1 MGNRVI
7 RSSHQ
12 SIHLPF
18 SVYQSQI
25 SVLMGIHCILS
36 PPASPIHHT
45 TTRTC
50 TLPLRGPL
58 NQALHMP
65 DPHLLSPPLLSTTPS
80 PLPIPC
86 SHSGFSSV
94 AAAALLPSATTQ
106 QRGKEWGKDGW
117 KNRGGPGRHGG
128 RERMEPR
135 KPKKVRKK
143 DKKERVHL
151 YTV

>member
-1 MGNRVI
+1 MGNGVI
-7 RSSHQ
+7 LSLHQ
-12 SIHLPF
+12 SIHLSF

-25 SVLMGIHCILS
+25 SVLMGIHCVLS

-45 TTRTC
+45 TRRTC

-106 QRGKEWGKDGW
+106 HNREGKSGEKMGGRT
-117 KNRGGPGRHGG
+117 RGGNQEDTEEGKNGTA
-128 RERMEPR
+128 E
-135 KPKKVRKK
+135 KVRKK

-151 YTV
+151 YTI

>member
-1 MGNRVI
+1 MHRLISINKCGKWSN
-7 RSSHQ
+7 SLFA
-12 SIHLPF
+12 SIHTSLF
-18 SVYQSQI
+18 
-25 SVLMGIHCILS
+25 LCLS
-36 PPASPIHHT
+36 ESNLRLNGHPLCPVPPASPIHHT
-45 TTRTC
+45 TRRTC

-94 AAAALLPSATTQ
+94 AAAAALLPSATTQ

-117 KNRGGPGRHGG
+117 KNKGDKPGRHGG
-128 RERMEPR
+128 R
-135 KPKKVRKK
+135 
-143 DKKERVHL
+143 KEWNG
-151 YTV
+151 